1 MRSKERI
8 YAPRWRDTARGFVLS
23 GQRVSAEGT
32 RGSVGGLG
40 RDDDGSAVLV
50 AAAGNLRH

>member
-1 MRSKERI
+1 M
-8 YAPRWRDTARGFVLS
+8 LS